1 MNIEMVKLTAL
12 TREDLRMV
20 EELHAKGFAEEFDL
34 PDFTR
39 GFFSAFKVTDTKGK
53 IIAVSGVRPI
63 AESIVLT
70 DKEASVRQ
78 RTEALIEILQAST
91 YLCKKFDFTQ
101 LHCFITDEE
110 YRKHLEKFGFKPTK
124 GIALVRN
131 V

>member
-1 MNIEMVKLTAL
+1 MIKLTAL
-12 TREDLRMV
+12 TESDLKMV

-34 PDFTR
+34 PDFSR
-39 GFFSAFKVTDTKGK
+39 GFLSAFKVTNAEGQV
-53 IIAVSGVRPI
+53 IAISGVKPI

-70 DKEASVRQ
+70 DKEATVRQ

-91 YLCKKFDFTQ
+91 YVCKKFDFTQ

-110 YRKHLEKFGFKPTK
+110 YKKHLQKFGFKPTK
-124 GIALVRN
+124 GQALVRN

>member
-1 MNIEMVKLTAL
+1 MIKLSHL
-12 TREDLRMV
+12 TKEDLRMV

-34 PDFTR
+34 PDFSC
-39 GFFSAFKVTDTKGK
+39 GFFSAFKITDAKAK
-53 IIAVSGVRPI
+53 IIAVAGVRPI

-91 YLCKKFDFTQ
+91 YVCKKFDFSQ
-101 LHCFITDEE
+101 LHCFITDKE
-110 YRKHLEKFGFKPTK
+110 YQKHLERFGFKPTK
-124 GIALVRN
+124 GTALVRN